1 MNNNYIEPFTKLQDT
16 TRQLSDVVR
25 WQATKQVINC
35 PYSVAVHGYNCAN
48 IYILLCRILGAKL
61 NGQMMCILLNHDNI
75 EALTGDLLAPA
86 KDNCTDWDDVEQNVQ
101 NAFID
106 DIASDYDGVLR
117 EIAKRTIL
125 TDDNIRLLLQPLDFI
140 LFRLIDMYEFLL
152 RAIEEVQAGNRSP
165 GVLNAIDYAV
175 VSFCAR
181 GNLLWDK
188 AQTDKEHGQF
198 YADSYELLHTVL
210 QQKLRDIDYTK

>member
-48 IYILLCRILGAKL
+48 VYILLCRTLHGTL
-61 NGQMMCILLNHDNI
+61 NSFMLCSLLNHDNM

-86 KDNCTDWDDVEQNVQ
+86 KDHCEYWNNVEHNVQ
-101 NAFID
+101 TAFID
-106 DIASDYDGVLR
+106 DIASDYDRDLR
-117 EIAKRTIL
+117 LIIEHTIP
-125 TDDNIRLLLQPLDFI
+125 TDLYIKCKLSPLDFI
-140 LFRLIDMYEFLL
+140 LFKLIDMYEFLL

-165 GVLNAIDYAV
+165 GVLKAIDYAV
-175 VSFCAR
+175 VSFCSR
-181 GNLLWDK
+181 GNVLWDK
-188 AQTDKEHGQF
+188 AQTDEHGKF